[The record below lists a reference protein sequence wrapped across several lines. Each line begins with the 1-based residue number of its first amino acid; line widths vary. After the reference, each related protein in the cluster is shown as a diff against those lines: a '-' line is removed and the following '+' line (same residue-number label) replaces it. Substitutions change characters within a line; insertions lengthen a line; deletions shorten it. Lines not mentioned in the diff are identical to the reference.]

1 MDDPRHPL
9 EKDNSEIEAARHRLR
24 LRAESGD
31 KEAIRAVLHHARAF
45 AYILSDL
52 AFHWTEEAKEAV
64 REIAGDEVIWP
75 AITSRHGRIT
85 GNAKGI
91 EIYLDH
97 IALGANRNLN
107 REAVDPRTH
116 ERLAGVMLLLDTIRR
131 RGCEPRRDG
140 MGRDAW
146 LSSEGTGHG
155 KDTIRAIKDELP
167 LYYHRDDWRDHHP
180 FVAPLVTRAENEA
193 RRMASAKGLATVSEA
208 AIIHQLALDAAK
220 IIHGVLAE

>member
-31 KEAIRAVLHHARAF
+31 KEAILAVLHHARAF
-45 AYILSDL
+45 ACILSGV
-52 AFHWTEEAKEAV
+52 AFHGTEEAKEAV
-64 REIAGDEVIWP
+64 CEIAADEVIWP
-75 AITSRHGRIT
+75 AITSRHGRIA
-85 GNAKGI
+85 GNAKNI
-91 EIYLDH
+91 EIYLDR

-107 REAVDPRTH
+107 CEAVDPRTH

-155 KDTIRAIKDELP
+155 KQVIRAIKAELP
-167 LYYHRDDWRDHHP
+167 LFYDRERLVLHS
-180 FVAPLVTRAENEA
+180 FVAPLVTQAEDEA

-208 AIIHQLALDAAK
+208 AITRHLALDAAK
-220 IIHGVLAE
+220 IIHGMLAE